1 LRRFLKMNLIID
13 IGNTRT
19 KLAFFEKNILI
30 EKANVEALTL
40 DALSDLLKGRNVEGV
55 IMSVSGQDTEGVE
68 VWLRENYFFI
78 KLNHETPLPIENQYD
93 TPQTLGKDRLAS
105 AVAAHFLCPQK
116 TCLVIDSGTA
126 LTFNLLTEK
135 GAFVGGNITAGLK
148 MRLKAL
154 HHFTA
159 KLPLLEQ
166 NMEGSD
172 IPNTFGTEGSAYAE
186 IGGTEN
192 NLIGKN
198 TNDAILKGVQL
209 GILSEIEGFIL
220 RFRKKQKN
228 IQVILTGGDG
238 LFLKKNLQVK
248 NTLHEPNLVLIG
260 LNQILNY
267 NLHLKKQIA

>member
-1 LRRFLKMNLIID
+1 MNLIID

-19 KLAFFEKNILI
+19 KLALFEKNNLI
-30 EKANVEALTL
+30 EKANVDALTL
-40 DALSDLLKGRNVEGV
+40 DALSDLLKGRNIEGV

-68 VWLRENYFFI
+68 FWLRKNYFFI

-93 TPQTLGKDRLAS
+93 TPKTLGKDRLAS
-105 AVAAHFLCPQK
+105 VVAAHFLFPKK
-116 TCLVIDSGTA
+116 TCLVIDGGTA

-135 GAFVGGNITAGLK
+135 GVFVGGNITAGLK

-166 NMEGSD
+166 N
-172 IPNTFGTEGSAYAE
+172 TEPAFRGVD
-186 IGGTEN
+186 EN
-192 NLIGKN
+192 SFIGKN

-209 GILSEIEGFIL
+209 GILSEIEGFIH
-220 RFRKKQKN
+220 RFKEKN
-228 IQVILTGGDG
+228 GNVQVILTGGDG
-238 LFLKKNLQVK
+238 LFFKNNLQLE
-248 NTLHEPNLVLIG
+248 NTTHEPNLVLIG

-267 NLHLKKQIA
+267 NLHQKNK

>member
-1 LRRFLKMNLIID
+1 MNLIID

-19 KLAFFEKNILI
+19 KLALFEKNNLI

-105 AVAAHFLCPQK
+105 VVAAHFLFPRK
-116 TCLVIDSGTA
+116 TCLVIDGGTA

-135 GAFVGGNITAGLK
+135 GVFVGGNITAGLK

-166 NMEGSD
+166 N
-172 IPNTFGTEGSAYAE
+172 TEGVLDL
-186 IGGTEN
+186 
-192 NLIGKN
+192 NLIGTN
-198 TNDAILKGVQL
+198 TDEAILKGVQL
-209 GILSEIEGFIL
+209 GILSEIEGFIH
-220 RFRKKQKN
+220 RFKEKNGN

-238 LFLKKNLQVK
+238 LFFKNNLHLE
-248 NTLHEPNLVLIG
+248 NTTHEPNLVLIG

-267 NLHLKKQIA
+267 NLHQKNK

>member
-19 KLAFFEKNILI
+19 KLALFEKNNLI
-30 EKANVEALTL
+30 EKANVDALTL

-78 KLNHETPLPIENQYD
+78 KLDHETPLPIENQYD

-105 AVAAHFLCPQK
+105 AVAAHFLFPKK
-116 TCLVIDSGTA
+116 TCLTIDGGTA

-135 GAFVGGNITAGLK
+135 GVFVGGNITAGLK

-166 NMEGSD
+166 N
-172 IPNTFGTEGSAYAE
+172 TEGVD
-186 IGGTEN
+186 EN
-192 NLIGKN
+192 NLIGTN

-209 GILSEIEGFIL
+209 GILSEIEGFIH
-220 RFRKKQKN
+220 RFKEKKGN
-228 IQVILTGGDG
+228 VQVILTGGDG
-238 LFLKKNLQVK
+238 PYFINNLQLE
-248 NTLHEPNLVLIG
+248 NTTHEPNLVLIG

-267 NLHLKKQIA
+267 NLHQKNK

>member
-19 KLAFFEKNILI
+19 KLALFKKNNLI
-30 EKANVEALTL
+30 EKANVDALTL
-40 DALSDLLKGRNVEGV
+40 DALSDLLKGRNIEGV

-68 VWLRENYFFI
+68 VWLKENYFFI
-78 KLNHETPLPIENQYD
+78 KLNHETPLPIKNQYD

-105 AVAAHFLCPQK
+105 VVAAHFLFPKK
-116 TCLVIDSGTA
+116 TCLVIDGGTA

-166 NMEGSD
+166 NAVDEGNPD
-172 IPNTFGTEGSAYAE
+172 K
-186 IGGTEN
+186 IGKGVDEN

-209 GILSEIEGFIL
+209 GILSEIEGFIH
-220 RFRKKQKN
+220 RFKEKN
-228 IQVILTGGDG
+228 GNVQVILTGGDG
-238 LFLKKNLQVK
+238 LFFKNNLHLE
-248 NTLHEPNLVLIG
+248 NTTHEPNLVLIG

-267 NLHLKKQIA
+267 NLHQKNK

>member
-19 KLAFFEKNILI
+19 KLALFEKNNLI
-30 EKANVEALTL
+30 EKANVDALTL
-40 DALSDLLKGRNVEGV
+40 DALSDLLKGRNIEGV

-68 VWLRENYFFI
+68 VQLSENYFFI

-105 AVAAHFLCPQK
+105 AVAAHFLFPKK
-116 TCLVIDSGTA
+116 TCLVIDGGTA

-135 GAFVGGNITAGLK
+135 GAFVGGNITAGLR

-166 NMEGSD
+166 N
-172 IPNTFGTEGSAYAE
+172 TEGVD
-186 IGGTEN
+186 EN
-192 NLIGKN
+192 DLIGKN

-209 GILSEIEGFIL
+209 GILSEIEGFIH
-220 RFRKKQKN
+220 RFKEKN
-228 IQVILTGGDG
+228 GHVQVILTGGDG
-238 LFLKKNLQVK
+238 LFFKNNLQLE
-248 NTLHEPNLVLIG
+248 NTTHEPNLVLIG

-267 NLHLKKQIA
+267 NLHQKNK

>member
-19 KLAFFEKNILI
+19 KLALFEKNNLI
-30 EKANVEALTL
+30 EKANVDALTL
-40 DALSDLLKGRNVEGV
+40 DALSDLLKGRNIEGV

-105 AVAAHFLCPQK
+105 AVAANFLFPKK
-116 TCLVIDSGTA
+116 TCLVIDGGTA

-148 MRLKAL
+148 MRFKAL

-159 KLPLLEQ
+159 NLPLLEQ
-166 NMEGSD
+166 N
-172 IPNTFGTEGSAYAE
+172 TEGVD
-186 IGGTEN
+186 EN

-209 GILSEIEGFIL
+209 GILSEIEGFIH
-220 RFRKKQKN
+220 RFKEKN
-228 IQVILTGGDG
+228 DNVQVILTGGDG
-238 LFLKKNLQVK
+238 LFFKNNLHLE
-248 NTLHEPNLVLIG
+248 NTTHEPNLVLIG

-267 NLHLKKQIA
+267 NLHQKNK

>member
-19 KLAFFEKNILI
+19 KLALFEKNNLI
-30 EKANVEALTL
+30 EKANVDVLTL
-40 DALSDLLKGRNVEGV
+40 DALSDMMKGRNIEGV
-55 IMSVSGQDTEGVE
+55 IMCVSGQNTEGVE
-68 VWLRENYFFI
+68 VWLQENYFFI
-78 KLNHETPLPIENQYD
+78 KLSHETPLPIENGYD

-105 AVAAHFLCPQK
+105 AVAAHFLFPK
-116 TCLVIDSGTA
+116 KNCLIIDGGTA

-148 MRLKAL
+148 MRFKAL

-166 NMEGSD
+166 NMERSD
-172 IPNTFGTEGSAYAE
+172 IPNTFGTEEPNYSG

-192 NLIGKN
+192 DLIGKN

-209 GILSEIEGFIL
+209 GILSEIEGFIH
-220 RFRKKQKN
+220 RFSKKQHN

-238 LFLKKNLQVK
+238 LFLKNNLQLD
-248 NTLHEPNLVLIG
+248 NTTHEPNLVLVG

-267 NLHLKKQIA
+267 NLHKKNK

>member
-1 LRRFLKMNLIID
+1 MNLIID

-19 KLAFFEKNILI
+19 KLALFEKNNLI
-30 EKANVEALTL
+30 EKANVDVLTL
-40 DALSDLLKGRNVEGV
+40 DALSDMMKGRNIEAV
-55 IMSVSGQDTEGVE
+55 IMCVSGQNTEGVE

-78 KLNHETPLPIENQYD
+78 KLNHETPLPIENEYD

-105 AVAAHFLCPQK
+105 AVAAHFLYPK
-116 TCLVIDSGTA
+116 KNCLIIDGGTA

-159 KLPLLEQ
+159 KLPLLER
-166 NMEGSD
+166 N
-172 IPNTFGTEGSAYAE
+172 TEGPAYSG

-192 NLIGKN
+192 DLIGKN
-198 TNDAILKGVQL
+198 TNDAILKGVQI
-209 GILSEIEGFIL
+209 GILSEIEGFIH
-220 RFRKKQKN
+220 RFKEKQNN

-238 LFLKKNLQVK
+238 LFFKNNLQL
-248 NTLHEPNLVLIG
+248 THTTHEPNLVLMG

-267 NLHLKKQIA
+267 NLLRKNK

>member
-19 KLAFFEKNILI
+19 KLALFEKNSLI
-30 EKANVEALTL
+30 EKANVDALTL
-40 DALSDLLKGRNVEGV
+40 DALSDLLKGRNIEGV

-68 VWLRENYFFI
+68 GWLRENYFFI

-105 AVAAHFLCPQK
+105 AVAAHFLFPK
-116 TCLVIDSGTA
+116 TACLVIDGGTA

-135 GAFVGGNITAGLK
+135 GAFVGGNITAGLR
-148 MRLKAL
+148 MRFKAL

-166 NMEGSD
+166 NVD
-172 IPNTFGTEGSAYAE
+172 RAVVRLDD
-186 IGGTEN
+186 N

-198 TNDAILKGVQL
+198 TNDAVLKGVQF
-209 GILSEIEGFIL
+209 GILSEIEGFVH
-220 RFRKKQKN
+220 RFKEKN
-228 IQVILTGGDG
+228 SNVEIILTGGDG
-238 LFLKKNLQVK
+238 LYFKNNLHLN
-248 NTLHEPNLVLIG
+248 NTTHEPNLVMIG
-260 LNQILNY
+260 LNQILHY
-267 NLHLKKQIA
+267 NLHQKNK